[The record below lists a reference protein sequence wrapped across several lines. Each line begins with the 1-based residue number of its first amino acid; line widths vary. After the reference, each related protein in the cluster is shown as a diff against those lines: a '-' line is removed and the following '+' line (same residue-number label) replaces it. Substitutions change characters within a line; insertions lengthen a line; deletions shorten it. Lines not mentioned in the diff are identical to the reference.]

1 MMTIDKKI
9 KEVDWTQTHTLSK
22 EQLQKL
28 LDDKLKR
35 AYHMHQ
41 LLNKREMSVQRHR

>member
-1 MMTIDKKI
+1 MTLEKKI
-9 KEVDWTQTHTLSK
+9 KEAEWTQSHTLNK

-28 LDDKLKR
+28 LNDKLKR